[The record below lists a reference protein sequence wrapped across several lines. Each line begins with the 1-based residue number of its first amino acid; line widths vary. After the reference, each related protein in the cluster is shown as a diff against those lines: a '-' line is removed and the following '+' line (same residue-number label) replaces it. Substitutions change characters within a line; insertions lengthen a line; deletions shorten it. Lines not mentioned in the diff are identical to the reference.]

1 MPYSCIQV
9 YLCNN
14 SHESPTGEIQA
25 VSDKLIF
32 EQPLNE
38 RIRTFLRLEHLFS
51 QFDQHMQHD
60 SAWDTHSAVKAIL
73 DIQSMVSRGDIK
85 RETIK
90 ELERQNA
97 NLQAFIEIPN
107 INHGRLSLLIDEQ
120 KKCIDGLHE
129 ISGNIGQVL
138 QQNELLNAVRQ
149 RMTVP
154 GGLCDF
160 DLPIYSHWLNQ
171 SFDIR
176 KQVLDEW
183 FTPFTTLKM
192 AINLIL
198 QVIRD
203 STDSIDE
210 VAESGF
216 YQRNLE
222 TSQSCLLIRVV
233 LPAGSNL
240 FPEIS
245 AGKHRF
251 SIRFLKT
258 RNPAHRPEQ
267 EKQDVHF
274 KLACCV
280 L

>member
-1 MPYSCIQV
+1 MSEQ
-9 YLCNN
+9 
-14 SHESPTGEIQA
+14 
-25 VSDKLIF
+25 LIF

-51 QFDQHMQHD
+51 QFYQHLQHD

-73 DIQSMVSRGDIK
+73 DLQSMVTRGDIK

-90 ELERQNA
+90 ELERQNS
-97 NLQAFIEIPN
+97 NLQAFIEIPD

-120 KKCIDGLHE
+120 KKCIEGLHA
-129 ISGNIGQVL
+129 ISGNIGQTL
-138 QQNELLNAVRQ
+138 QQNELLNSIRQ
-149 RMTVP
+149 RVTVP

-160 DLPIYSHWLNQ
+160 DLPVYSHWLNQ
-171 SFDIR
+171 SFEIR
-176 KQVLDEW
+176 KQVLEEW
-183 FTPFTTLKM
+183 FSPFITLKN
-192 AINLIL
+192 AIDLIL

-210 VAESGF
+210 IAEGGF
-216 YQRNLE
+216 FQRNLE
-222 TSQSCLLIRVV
+222 ANQSCLLIRVI
-233 LPAGSNL
+233 LPSSSNI

-258 RNPAHRPEQ
+258 QNPAHRPEQ
-267 EKQDVHF
+267 ENQDVAF
-274 KLACCV
+274 KLACCI

>member
-1 MPYSCIQV
+1 MSELNV
-9 YLCNN
+9 Y
-14 SHESPTGEIQA
+14 
-25 VSDKLIF
+25 

-51 QFDQHMQHD
+51 QFDQHLKHN

-73 DIQSMVSRGDIK
+73 DLQSMVSRGDIK

-90 ELERQNA
+90 ELERQNS
-97 NLQAFIEIPN
+97 NLKAFVEIPN
-107 INHGRLSLLIDEQ
+107 INHGRLSILIDEQ
-120 KKCIDGLHE
+120 LECINGLHA
-129 ISGNIGQVL
+129 ISGNIGQAL
-138 QQNELLNAVRQ
+138 HQNELLNAVRQ
-149 RMTVP
+149 RTSVP

-171 SFDIR
+171 PFDIR
-176 KQVLDEW
+176 TQVLNEW
-183 FTPFTTLKM
+183 FEPFKVLKT
-192 AINLIL
+192 AISLIL

-203 STDSIDE
+203 SADSID
-210 VAESGF
+210 VIAESGF
-216 YQRNLE
+216 YQKNME
-222 TSQSCLLIRVV
+222 SNQSCLLIRVM
-233 LPAGSNL
+233 LPDNSNI

-258 RNPAHRPEQ
+258 QNPAHRPEQ
-267 EKQDVHF
+267 EKQDISF
-274 KLACCV
+274 KLSCCV

>member
-1 MPYSCIQV
+1 MSEQ
-9 YLCNN
+9 
-14 SHESPTGEIQA
+14 
-25 VSDKLIF
+25 LIF

-73 DIQSMVSRGDIK
+73 DLQSMVSRGDIK

-90 ELERQNA
+90 ELERQNS
-97 NLQAFIEIPN
+97 NLKAFIEIPD

-120 KKCIDGLHE
+120 QQCIDQLHA
-129 ISGNIGQVL
+129 IAGNIGQAL
-138 QQNELLNAVRQ
+138 QQNELLNAIRQ

-160 DLPIYSHWLNQ
+160 DLPVYSHWLNQ

-183 FTPFTTLKM
+183 FEPFVSLKS
-192 AINLIL
+192 AISLIL

-203 STDSIDE
+203 STDPIDE

-216 YQRNLE
+216 YQKTME
-222 TSQSCLLIRVV
+222 SSQSCLLIRVV
-233 LPAGSNL
+233 LPANSNI

-258 RNPAHRPEQ
+258 QNPAHRPEQ
-267 EKQDVHF
+267 EKQDVAF
-274 KLACCV
+274 RLACCV